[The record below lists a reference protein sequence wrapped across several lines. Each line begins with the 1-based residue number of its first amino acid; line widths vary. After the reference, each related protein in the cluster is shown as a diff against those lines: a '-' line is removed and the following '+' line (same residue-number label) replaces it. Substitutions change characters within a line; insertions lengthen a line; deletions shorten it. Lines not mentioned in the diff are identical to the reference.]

1 MKNFFVRQTHMD
13 FRGLFGIVFAICLG
27 LIILISVRQKTIY
40 YSSIIFLIIVFALC
54 FGLSILLNGFGLYIY
69 DDGIYFKKIRKQN
82 IDVNSLCA
90 VKIIKAEV
98 DGKFGRRPVKD
109 IRGNDMYSMIFLTN
123 VEPTMYDYQQGD
135 TMFIHEFRK
144 HVYFY
149 TILDEKVLEYLKTL
163 NPTFIII

>member
-1 MKNFFVRQTHMD
+1 MKKFFVRQTHMD

-27 LIILISVRQKTIY
+27 LVILISVRQKTIY
-40 YSSIIFLIIVFALC
+40 YSSIIFLIIVFTLC

-69 DDGIYFKKIRKQN
+69 DDGIYLKKIRKQN

-135 TMFIHEFRK
+135 TMFIHEFRNY
-144 HVYFY
+144 VYFY
-149 TILDEKVLEYLKTL
+149 TVLDEEVLEYLKTL
-163 NPTFIII
+163 NPTFVII

>member
-1 MKNFFVRQTHMD
+1 MKKFFVRQTHMD

-27 LIILISVRQKTIY
+27 LVILISVRQKTIY
-40 YSSIIFLIIVFALC
+40 YSSMIFLIIVFALC
-54 FGLSILLNGFGLYIY
+54 FGLSVLLNSFGLYIY

-123 VEPTMYDYQQGD
+123 VEPTMYDYQHGD

-144 HVYFY
+144 SVYFY
-149 TILDEKVLEYLKTL
+149 TVLDEKVLEYLKTL
-163 NPTFIII
+163 NLTFVII